1 MQEPKKNDV
10 LTDVEKHLQK
20 MVTALENIKI
30 REYVEFLNNR
40 QHLFLSN
47 FLAGMARG
55 LGMAVGFTIL
65 GAVLLAL
72 LKQIVLLNLP
82 LISDFIADLI
92 QLVNESLKK

>member
-1 MQEPKKNDV
+1 
-10 LTDVEKHLQK
+10 
-20 MVTALENIKI
+20 
-30 REYVEFLNNR
+30 
-40 QHLFLSN
+40 
-47 FLAGMARG
+47 MAVWPVP
-55 LGMAVGFTIL
+55 GMAVGFTIL